1 MLGHE
6 TIRHSAG
13 RFALVAFVMIMCI
26 FSVSVLLPFS
36 FSGGVSRSATLQEM
50 QYIRQKI
57 ASDEQIS
64 QMQQQIDMQQQQ
76 INEIWKHIQFGRNET
91 KASGVQDAQRT
102 QMVDVFQPH
111 EQQRMHLTAI
121 TQKVRKLS
129 KVFIHSYI
137 RTFLMYTHSG
147 LHSAT
152 PRSLIL
158 SLSHTHRHRW
168 VKKCMHSKTGSMGLR
183 MALSLR

>member
-1 MLGHE
+1 VFNDIPYAGQHARRCVSQLARAGYDM
-6 TIRHSAG
+6 SA
-13 RFALVAFVMIMCI
+13 A
-26 FSVSVLLPFS
+26 
-36 FSGGVSRSATLQEM
+36 
-50 QYIRQKI
+50 
-57 ASDEQIS
+57 
-64 QMQQQIDMQQQQ
+64 QQHLHAIDMQQQQ

-168 VKKCMHSKTGSMGLR
+168 VKKCMHSKTGSTDLR